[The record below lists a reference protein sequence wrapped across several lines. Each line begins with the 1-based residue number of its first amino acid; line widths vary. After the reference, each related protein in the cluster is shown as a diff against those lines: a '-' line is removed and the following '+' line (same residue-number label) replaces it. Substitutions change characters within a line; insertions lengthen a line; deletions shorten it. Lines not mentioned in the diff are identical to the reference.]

1 MGTIIGTLFLISGL
15 PQTWKLL
22 RSKDSRGI
30 SRLTYGITVLA
41 IYLTMFEAIRSE
53 SWEIFIST
61 GMSAIITT
69 TNLIL
74 ILRYHYGK

>member
-1 MGTIIGTLFLISGL
+1 MGTIIGFLFLISGL
-15 PQTWKLL
+15 PQTWKLM

-30 SRLTYGITVLA
+30 SRTTYGITVLA
-41 IYLTMFEAIRSE
+41 IYLTLFQAYQSEA
-53 SWEIFIST
+53 WEIFIST

-74 ILRYHYGK
+74 ILRYHYAK